1 MAYRAEQR
9 GLSLVE
15 LLVGLAIG
23 LTVIGSAV
31 ALYLSSGHA
40 YRHTQAITQMTED
53 ASVALTILR
62 TQIGL
67 AGYGNPSGLDS
78 LGQITRAFNGQG
90 LYGCT
95 GGITAASIGLSEL
108 NDLVCDNDSA
118 QPDAIVVRYEADTR
132 NTLPTATGIPTD
144 CLGNSTPLV
153 DGTHHVADN
162 RFFVRNHTLSCQ
174 GNGHNIAQPLVDHIV
189 DLKIRY
195 GISASSAG
203 NPDVLTLRYLSAQE
217 VSDTAAPA
225 ATSPQWRQVKA
236 VRLCLL
242 LRSELEVQDTPMS
255 YIDCEGVPQ
264 TAPDLRLYRAF
275 HTTVSLPNPL

>member
-15 LLVGLAIG
+15 LLVGLTIG

-78 LGQITRAFNGQG
+78 LGQITRAFTGQG

-95 GGITAASIGLSEL
+95 GGITAASM
-108 NDLVCDNDSA
+108 
-118 QPDAIVVRYEADTR
+118 P
-132 NTLPTATGIPTD
+132 PTP
-144 CLGNSTPLV
+144 
-153 DGTHHVADN
+153 
-162 RFFVRNHTLSCQ
+162 
-174 GNGHNIAQPLVDHIV
+174 
-189 DLKIRY
+189 
-195 GISASSAG
+195 AS
-203 NPDVLTLRYLSAQE
+203 LR
-217 VSDTAAPA
+217 
-225 ATSPQWRQVKA
+225 
-236 VRLCLL
+236 
-242 LRSELEVQDTPMS
+242 
-255 YIDCEGVPQ
+255 
-264 TAPDLRLYRAF
+264 
-275 HTTVSLPNPL
+275 